1 MHEMMNYPDSAKIII
16 VGGGAIGLSIAYHLG
31 KLGIED
37 VLLIERNELT
47 SGTSWHAAGI
57 VGPLRASMN
66 LTKLAKYATELFA
79 QLESET
85 DQATGY
91 AQTGGYWL
99 AQTEARI
106 TELKRIAAMG
116 DMNNIDTQIHSPTQ
130 IAERYPL
137 MNIEGL
143 KGALW
148 VEQDAQ
154 VNPVDLCM
162 AYAKAAKVCGVRII
176 ENTKVTEVQ
185 VQNGTV
191 KSVSLNN
198 GEVIDCEVLVNT
210 CGAWA
215 REFGKLTGLQ
225 LPLAVCEHMYVVTEP
240 INDLPNPCPIL
251 RDLDSEIYIKAD
263 SGKLVIGGFEANAK
277 YWNPTSEGADGAYL
291 MFDED
296 WDHIAPLIESA
307 MTRIPV
313 LVETG
318 IQHFMNG
325 PESFTPDT
333 SQLMGKVAELDNYF
347 VAAGFNSIGIMSSAG
362 VGKVMADWI
371 KQDYPPMDL
380 WEVDIQRYEPAAT
393 TGEFLK
399 ARMQESVHSQ
409 FDMHWPYK
417 QKKTGRDLKHS
428 PLHDLF
434 KQQGAVFGASGIW
447 ERPFY
452 FANNEHEAHINYSYG
467 EQSWW
472 PCAKREA
479 ETLMNHV
486 GLIELSP
493 FTKLKVKGSDAVSF
507 LQYLCTNNI
516 DVAPGRVVY
525 TTMLNERGGIESEHT
540 ITRIAEDE
548 FFMVSAA
555 ATRIKDMTRLR
566 QQSKGYQVDIEDNT
580 FDQAVL
586 GVMGPKSRELL
597 QSLTDVDLSKFVF
610 PFASSKVINLRN
622 IQVRATRIS
631 FVGELGWE
639 LYIDNNNAAEMFD
652 LLVLHG
658 KQYQLGFV
666 GHFCVDGCRLEKG
679 YLHWGHDV
687 GPDDSPLQAG
697 LDFSIR
703 LNKDFIGKAALLG
716 QQQNGVP
723 GYLIQFAVDAQTPPL
738 LLHDEPIY
746 SGSEIVGRTTS
757 GGLGF
762 RTNKALCH
770 AYIMGSDSRQDLLNQ
785 AYEIEVAGERFSLI
799 ALDQPAYD
807 PENLRLRG

>member
-1 MHEMMNYPDSAKIII
+1 MNYPESAKIII

-37 VLLIERNELT
+37 VVLIERNELT

-85 DQATGY
+85 GQATGY
-91 AQTGGYWL
+91 TQTGGYWL

-116 DMNNIDTQIHSPTQ
+116 DMNNINTCIHSPAQ
-130 IAERYPL
+130 IIERYPL
-137 MNIEGL
+137 LDAEGL
-143 KGALW
+143 TGGLW
-148 VEQDAQ
+148 VDQDAQ

-162 AYAKAAKVCGVRII
+162 AYAKGAKANGVRII
-176 ENTKVTEVQ
+176 EHTKVTDVQ
-185 VQNGTV
+185 LENQNV

-198 GEVIDCEVLVNT
+198 DEMINCKVLVNA
-210 CGAWA
+210 CGVWA
-215 REFGKLTGLQ
+215 REFGKLAGLQ

-240 INDLPNPCPIL
+240 IKDLPNPCPIL
-251 RDLDSEIYIKAD
+251 RDLDSEIYIKGD

-277 YWNPTSEGADGAYL
+277 PWNPTSEGADGAYL

-296 WDHIAPLIESA
+296 WDHIAPMIESA
-307 MTRIPV
+307 MVRIPA
-313 LVETG
+313 LGETG

-347 VAAGFNSIGIMSSAG
+347 IAAGFNSIGIMSSAG

-371 KQDYPPMDL
+371 KQDCPPMDL
-380 WEVDIQRYEPAAT
+380 WEVDVQRYETAAT
-393 TGEFLK
+393 SVEFLNS
-399 ARMQESVHSQ
+399 RMQESVHSQ

-417 QKKTGRDLKHS
+417 QKKTGRNLKLS
-428 PLHDLF
+428 PLHNLF

-452 FANNEHEAHINYSYG
+452 FGNNEQETQISYSYG
-467 EQSWW
+467 DQSWW

-479 ETLMNHV
+479 ETLINHV

-493 FTKLKVKGSDAVSF
+493 FTKLKVKGKDAVNL
-507 LQYLCTNNI
+507 LQHLCTNNV
-516 DVAPGRVVY
+516 DVAVGRVIY

-540 ITRIAEDE
+540 ITRTAEDE
-548 FFMVSAA
+548 FFLISGAV
-555 ATRIKDMTRLR
+555 TRVKDLTRL
-566 QQSKGYQVDIEDNT
+566 QKQAKGYQVAIEDHT
-580 FDQAVL
+580 FDLAVL
-586 GVMGPKSRELL
+586 GIMGPKSRELL
-597 QSLTDVDLSKFVF
+597 QSLTDADLSKSAF
-610 PFASSKVINLRN
+610 PFASSKLINLGN

-639 LYIDNNNAAEMFD
+639 LYIDNTQAVAIFD
-652 LLVLHG
+652 LLVSHG
-658 KQYQLGFV
+658 QQHQLGFV
-666 GHFCVDGCRLEKG
+666 GHFCVDSCRLEKG

-697 LDFSIR
+697 LDFSVR
-703 LNKDFIGKAALLG
+703 FNKDFIGKTALLE

-723 GYLIQFAVDAQTPPL
+723 GYLIQFSVEAQTLPL
-738 LLHDEPIY
+738 LLHDEPVY
-746 SGSEIVGRTTS
+746 SGNRIVGRTTS

-770 AYIMGSDSRQDLLNQ
+770 AYIHSDGSTKPDLLNQ
-785 AYEIEVAGERFSLI
+785 SYEIEVAGQRFSLI
-799 ALDQPAYD
+799 ALCQSAYD